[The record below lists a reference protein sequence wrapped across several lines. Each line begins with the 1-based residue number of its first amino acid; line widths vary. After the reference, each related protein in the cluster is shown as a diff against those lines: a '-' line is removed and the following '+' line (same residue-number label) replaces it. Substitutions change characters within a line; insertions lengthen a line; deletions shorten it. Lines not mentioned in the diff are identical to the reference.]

1 MWEFL
6 KASKE
11 KGGERVGQE
20 GIKGQRDE
28 SEIERERE
36 RERVRKAAMSSSVK
50 PQSQARPECAL
61 CLLNNS

>member
-1 MWEFL
+1 MVVER
-6 KASKE
+6 
-11 KGGERVGQE
+11 GGGV
-20 GIKGQRDE
+20 RDAKRGVDCVRGKQ
-28 SEIERERE
+28 RERE